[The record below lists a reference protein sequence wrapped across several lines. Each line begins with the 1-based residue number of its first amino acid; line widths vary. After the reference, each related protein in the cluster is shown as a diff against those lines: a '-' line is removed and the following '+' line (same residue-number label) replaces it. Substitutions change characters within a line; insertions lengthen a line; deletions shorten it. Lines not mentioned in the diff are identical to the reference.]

1 MVARDVC
8 DCEIIIAFVCYP
20 PFLWVIVQRPD
31 HRARIQ
37 AVGFVPPARLE
48 LRQCRCLG
56 LGDFGRHWCENAR
69 MLMVGPFLLMIG
81 VVLNL
86 SDFAFDLGLNMAGET
101 HYIFV
106 RTKWVIAKDMLCQIV
121 AGLVV

>member
-1 MVARDVC
+1 
-8 DCEIIIAFVCYP
+8 
-20 PFLWVIVQRPD
+20 
-31 HRARIQ
+31 
-37 AVGFVPPARLE
+37 
-48 LRQCRCLG
+48 
-56 LGDFGRHWCENAR
+56 
-69 MLMVGPFLLMIG
+69 MIG

-106 RTKWVIAKDMLCQIV
+106 RTKWVIAKEMLCQIV

>member
-1 MVARDVC
+1 MSNDQITGRASKRSALYHQRGLNSGSADVSVLVTLAGIGAR
-8 DCEIIIAFVCYP
+8 
-20 PFLWVIVQRPD
+20 
-31 HRARIQ
+31 
-37 AVGFVPPARLE
+37 
-48 LRQCRCLG
+48 
-56 LGDFGRHWCENAR
+56 NAR

-106 RTKWVIAKDMLCQIV
+106 RTKWVIAKEMLCQIV